1 MGTATGIGPS
11 QKKLSIIDFKKKNTM
26 NLPKISSR
34 HKLIK
39 FERMQL
45 LLTIHIATPN
55 SPLSIEKKT
64 RKTKCDKLISP
75 QCPCWGY
82 KCHCRCPT

>member
-1 MGTATGIGPS
+1 
-11 QKKLSIIDFKKKNTM
+11 M

-55 SPLSIEKKT
+55 SPLSIQKKQEKQNV
-64 RKTKCDKLISP
+64 IS
-75 QCPCWGY
+75 WLVLNVLVGVTNATVDALLN
-82 KCHCRCPT
+82 KVAW